1 MNGLHEDE
9 FVWTKFLG
17 QFHADRGPGLM
28 DFGRHLPV
36 RRLGVL
42 NRPVFFAHKRDHAV
56 QQNAQQHRRRA
67 QGVEVV
73 IPFLFQNGRGFHAE
87 IVCRINTLGRGK
99 LLQGRSSVDDHHLA
113 FGHFLHGIARAF
125 LAKTAVLKA
134 AVGHDLR
141 APSGAEVDV

>member
-1 MNGLHEDE
+1 M
-9 FVWTKFLG
+9 
-17 QFHADRGPGLM
+17 
-28 DFGRHLPV
+28 
-36 RRLGVL
+36 
-42 NRPVFFAHKRDHAV
+42 

-87 IVCRINTLGRGK
+87 IVCPINTLGRGK
-99 LLQGRSSVDDHHLA
+99 LLQGQSSVDDHHLT
-113 FGHFLHGIARAF
+113 FGHFLHGIAGAF
-125 LAKTAVLKA
+125 LAKAAVLKA